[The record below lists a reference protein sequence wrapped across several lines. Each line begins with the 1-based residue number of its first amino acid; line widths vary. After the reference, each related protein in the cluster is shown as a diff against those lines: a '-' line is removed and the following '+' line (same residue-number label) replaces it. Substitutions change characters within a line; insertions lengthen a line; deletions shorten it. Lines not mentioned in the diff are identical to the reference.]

1 MKDKKKERRFM
12 RLKEFWRRLKKSKM
26 AMFGLVILSLLV
38 AIAIFASVIAPYSY
52 SEQHLENKNMKP
64 NSEHIFGCDDLGRDI
79 FTRVIY
85 GSRISLSVGFI
96 AVGIAVVFG
105 GILGAVAGYF
115 GGVTDNIIMRSMDIL
130 LAVPQILLAIS
141 ISAALGTGLVN
152 LMIAVGISSIPQYAR
167 IMRASVLTV
176 KDQEYIEATHAAGA
190 THLHTIIRH
199 IIPNCFAP
207 IIVQATLG
215 VAFAILTAAGLS
227 FIGLG
232 LDPEVPEWGAML
244 AGGRQYIRD
253 FPHITFFPGLAIM
266 ITIFALNVLGD
277 GFRDALDPKLRD

>member
-1 MKDKKKERRFM
+1 MKDQKKERRFM

-38 AIAIFASVIAPYSY
+38 VIAIFASVIAPYSY

-64 NSEHIFGCDDLGRDI
+64 NAEHIFGCDDLGRDI

-96 AVGIAVVFG
+96 AVSIAVVFG
-105 GILGAVAGYF
+105 GILGAVAAYF
-115 GGVTDNIIMRSMDIL
+115 GGLCDNIIMRSMDIL

-190 THLHTIIRH
+190 THLYTIFRH

>member
-105 GILGAVAGYF
+105 GLLGAVAGYF

>member
-64 NSEHIFGCDDLGRDI
+64 NAEHIFGCDDLGRDI

-105 GILGAVAGYF
+105 GLLGAVAGYF

>member
-1 MKDKKKERRFM
+1 MKDQKKERRFM

-38 AIAIFASVIAPYSY
+38 VVAIFANVIAPYSY

-64 NSEHIFGCDDLGRDI
+64 NAEHIFGCDDLGRDI
-79 FTRVIY
+79 FIRVIY

-96 AVGIAVVFG
+96 AVSIAVVFG
-105 GILGAVAGYF
+105 GILGAVAAYF
-115 GGVTDNIIMRSMDIL
+115 GGLCDNIIMRSMDIL

-190 THLHTIIRH
+190 THLYTIFRH

>member
-38 AIAIFASVIAPYSY
+38 VIAIFASVIAPYSY
-52 SEQHLENKNMKP
+52 AEQHLENKNMKP

-105 GILGAVAGYF
+105 GLLGAVAGYF

-190 THLHTIIRH
+190 THLHTIFRH

>member
-105 GILGAVAGYF
+105 GLLGAVAGYF

-232 LDPEVPEWGAML
+232 PDPEVPEWGAML

>member
-1 MKDKKKERRFM
+1 MKDQKKERRFM

-38 AIAIFASVIAPYSY
+38 VVAIFANVIAPYSY

-64 NSEHIFGCDDLGRDI
+64 NAEHIFGCDDLGRDI

-105 GILGAVAGYF
+105 GILGAVAAYF
-115 GGVTDNIIMRSMDIL
+115 GGLCDNIIMRSMDIL

>member
-105 GILGAVAGYF
+105 GLLGAVAGYF

-190 THLHTIIRH
+190 THLHTIVRH

>member
-38 AIAIFASVIAPYSY
+38 VIAIFASVIAPYSY

-105 GILGAVAGYF
+105 GLLGAVAGYF

>member
-96 AVGIAVVFG
+96 AVGVAVVFG
-105 GILGAVAGYF
+105 GLLGAVAGYF